1 MRLWKSKVHS
11 GMAYDPD
18 IAYRTDTSV
27 ALGSMTY
34 KCQWCNAFKWKDETL
49 GMCCSAGKVQLEKLK
64 QLPEPLYSLVNTLHP
79 DHVKFMN
86 NIRKYNACFQM
97 TSFGG
102 KQVTAD
108 GFLPTFKV
116 KGQVYHLI
124 GSILPEPGQGAQYF
138 QIYFVGEEEREH
150 HITPDQIDN
159 VICAE
164 IPDPISDPQLHEI
177 VECNMIHGPCSCF
190 NRNSPCMKD
199 NACSKHYPKNLIK
212 ETQTGD
218 DGYPKCKRRS
228 TDDGGFSVNIKGVD
242 IDNRWIVP
250 YNPVLLRTC
259 NAHVNVEYC
268 SSVKSIKYVCKY
280 VNKGSDQASFA
291 LENEKDE
298 IKTYESGRYI
308 NSSEAVRRILEFP
321 IHELDDFAK
330 NLLCPEVP
338 AYYVW
343 DKKKFQRRKRGVNF
357 IGWPDIKRE
366 HALGR
371 VYTVHPNNTECYH
384 LRMLLHEIRGPI
396 SFEALKTVNGQVYP
410 TFKSTCKALGLLE
423 DDEHFYAAL
432 EETALCQ
439 SPHMIRDLFTIILV
453 FCQVTDP
460 LYLWDKFKEYLSED
474 FKIRLERQDSVDA
487 EHLADVALNKCL
499 SIIEDSVLA
508 LGGQPLSQ
516 ANLNNLI
523 IENAPGGTG
532 KTFLTNLILAK
543 VRSTR
548 DIALAVASSGIAAT
562 LLEGGRTAH
571 ATFKLPPNLT
581 TSATP
586 FCNISK
592 QSNFAEVLK
601 DTKLIVWDE
610 ITMAHKGGVEALN
623 RSLKDIR
630 ENKRLMGGVTVLLAG
645 DFRQTLPVVP
655 KGTRTDEVKS
665 CLKRSTLWPKINIL
679 KLSKNMRVHLGEEKF
694 AGGFSDL
701 LLEIGNVVTAV
712 QDLIS
717 KIYPDIAHIH
727 DNPMEW
733 LCEHT
738 ILTSKNDQAAVI
750 NDTLLMSFKGEE
762 KVYTSIDTLVNMD
775 DATNYPVEFLNSFK
789 PPVMPYHRLILRVG
803 TPIMLLRNLKPPK
816 LCNGTRLKVKALH
829 RNIVEAT
836 ILTGC
841 AKGETVFVPRIP
853 LIPNDHPFEFK
864 RLQFP
869 LKVCFAMTINKSQ
882 GQTLKFAGID
892 LRENCFSHGQFYVA
906 YSRVSSL
913 SSLVILSP
921 TNRSV
926 KNIVYKE
933 VLKITY

>member
-1 MRLWKSKVHS
+1 MRLWKNKLHS
-11 GMAYDPD
+11 GMAYDRD
-18 IAYRTDTSV
+18 IAYRTDVCV

-34 KCQWCNAFKWKDETL
+34 KCQWCNALKWKDETL
-49 GMCCSAGKVQLEKLK
+49 GMCCSAGKVQLERLK
-64 QLPEPLYSLVNTLHP
+64 QLPEPLYSL
-79 DHVKFMN
+79 
-86 NIRKYNACFQM
+86 M

-124 GSILPEPGQGAQYF
+124 GSILPEPGQGAQYL
-138 QIYFVGEEEREH
+138 QIYFVGEDEREH
-150 HITPDQIDN
+150 HISLDQIDN

-164 IPDPISDPQLHEI
+164 IPDPIRNPQLHEI
-177 VECNMIHGPCSCF
+177 IKCNRIHGPCGCF

-199 NACSKHYPKNLIK
+199 NTCSKHYPKNLIK

-218 DGYPKCKRRS
+218 DGYPKYKRRS
-228 TDDGGFSVNIKGVD
+228 TDDGGFSINIKGVD

-308 NSSEAVRRILEFP
+308 SSSEAVGRILEFP
-321 IHELDDFAK
+321 IHERFPTVVHLAVHLENGQRVYFNEQNLHDKVNSPPTTTLLSFFDLCKVDDFAK
-330 NLLCPEVP
+330 NLLYPEVP

-343 DKKKFQRRKRGVNF
+343 DKKKFQRRNRGVNVV
-357 IGWPDIKRE
+357 GWPDIKRE

-396 SFEALKTVNGQVYP
+396 SFVALKTVNGQVYP

-423 DDEHFYAAL
+423 DDENLYAAL
-432 EETALCQ
+432 EEAALCQ

-499 SIIEDSVLA
+499 SVIEDSVEYLKKTSYD
-508 LGGQPLSQ
+508 LVVLEDVVRNNEES
-516 ANLNNLI
+516 LNDEQKFAYNQI
-523 IENAPGGTG
+523 ITSVNNNEGRIYFLDAPGGTG
-532 KTFLTNLILAK
+532 KTFLINLILAK

-562 LLEGGRTAH
+562 LLEGDRTAH
-571 ATFKLPPNLT
+571 ATFKLPLNLI

-630 ENKRLMGGVTVLLAG
+630 ENKRLMDGVTVLLAR

-694 AGGFSDL
+694 ASGFSDL
-701 LLEIGNVVTAV
+701 LLEIGNGDYPSFDEMITIPENLCTVVTTV

-727 DNPMEW
+727 DKPMEW
-733 LCEHT
+733 LCERA
-738 ILTSKNDQAAVI
+738 ILTPKNDQAAAI
-750 NDTLLMSFKGEE
+750 NDTLLMSFEGEE
-762 KVYTSIDTLVNMD
+762 KVYTSIDTMVNMD
-775 DATNYPVEFLNSFK
+775 DATNYPVEFLNSLK
-789 PPVMPYHRLILRVG
+789 PPGMPYHRLILRVG
-803 TPIMLLRNLKPPK
+803 TPIMLSRNLKPPK
-816 LCNGTRLKVKALH
+816 LCNGTRL
-829 RNIVEAT
+829 
-836 ILTGC
+836 
-841 AKGETVFVPRIP
+841 
-853 LIPNDHPFEFK
+853 
-864 RLQFP
+864 
-869 LKVCFAMTINKSQ
+869 
-882 GQTLKFAGID
+882 
-892 LRENCFSHGQFYVA
+892 
-906 YSRVSSL
+906 
-913 SSLVILSP
+913 
-921 TNRSV
+921 
-926 KNIVYKE
+926 
-933 VLKITY
+933 